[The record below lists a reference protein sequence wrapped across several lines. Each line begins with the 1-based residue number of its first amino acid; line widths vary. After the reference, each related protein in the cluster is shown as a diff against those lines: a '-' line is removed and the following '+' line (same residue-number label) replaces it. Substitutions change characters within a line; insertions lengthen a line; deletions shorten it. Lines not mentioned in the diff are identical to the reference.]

1 MQGSG
6 FQNDRYFSR
15 SWAMLTR
22 DKGWVKPVLVLA
34 VAWLVPVVGPLALLG
49 YCLEWVRLTAWNVDS
64 APKQHDVRVGELIK
78 SGWRGFVV
86 ALGWGVMIWLVGTVL
101 GYLFSWNDGVQS
113 FVRFCWS
120 ICTIFIAIVE
130 VVAQIRATIYQ
141 DFKAGFRLD
150 RIWQMVSHDFGGI
163 ARIAG
168 IAVLGGLAVCAIL
181 LVMVVCFF
189 ISWVPT
195 LITYGSQLS
204 YLSYYSGSAM
214 TAGIIQM
221 VLSMLAGMA
230 PVLVIG
236 IFACAFVGILF
247 ELVVV
252 NACGLWLRQ
261 FDVPAWGNSDAELP
275 QGTLDVPATAATAPV
290 PPEAPMAP
298 VAPEQPVEPER
309 PMPVDASMVPEQTA
323 VPVSP
328 TPTSGSQPTPAA
340 ESVAPA
346 PEAPAQP
353 TTPAPEAH
361 ADEQVTPIIVPP
373 VPEQDATDEP
383 GKSAASVD
391 ESDTS
396 PSDAVAGTEGERPGE
411 SADAPDEG

>member
-49 YCLEWVRLTAWNVDS
+49 YFLEWVRLTAWNVDS

-101 GYLFSWNDGVQS
+101 GYLFSWNDGVQG

-120 ICTIFIAIVE
+120 ICTIFIAVVE

-150 RIWQMVSHDFGGI
+150 RIWQMVSHDFAGI

-168 IAVLGGLAVCAIL
+168 IAVLGALAVGAVI

-195 LITYGSQLS
+195 LVTYGSQLG

-214 TAGIIQM
+214 TAGIVQM

-247 ELVVV
+247 QLVVV

-261 FDVPAWGNSDAELP
+261 FDVPAWGTSEAELP
-275 QGTLDVPATAATAPV
+275 QGTLDVPTTAPAA
-290 PPEAPMAP
+290 PEAPMAP
-298 VAPEQPVEPER
+298 IAPEQSSEARESVPAVDVPVASER
-309 PMPVDASMVPEQTA
+309 PVAQV
-323 VPVSP
+323 
-328 TPTSGSQPTPAA
+328 PAA
-340 ESVAPA
+340 PVPAPEESKTPEAPASPEGAPA
-346 PEAPAQP
+346 PEPP
-353 TTPAPEAH
+353 

-383 GKSAASVD
+383 EQPTASVD
-391 ESDTS
+391 GSGT
-396 PSDAVAGTEGERPGE
+396 PSSGPETDVEGESPDG
-411 SADAPDEG
+411 SVGTDAADED